1 MCQNRHILFFL
12 SLSCYFFVVFVIAR
26 DILSPPSPKSFG
38 ALSRVMIQYCQ
49 GNKDVSRGI
58 PCSSVLYPLWIFP
71 PVIPIGF
78 MCCPH
83 GTDVII
89 FIPVVIQ
96 TVLPEGGA
104 GCNSSPDGDHPA
116 YKIHFLSQMATSQP
130 EKLFLSDS
138 NNLFLPFSVLCLLF
152 FGSWYRFKGFLA
164 PVAEKA
170 PLGCT
175 DKGENVTL
183 A

>member
-89 FIPVVIQ
+89 FMPVVIQ

-104 GCNSSPDGDHPA
+104 GCNSSPDDGHSA
-116 YKIHFLSQMATSQP
+116 CKIHFLSQMVTIQRVKSI
-130 EKLFLSDS
+130 F
-138 NNLFLPFSVLCLLF
+138 CLR
-152 FGSWYRFKGFLA
+152 W
-164 PVAEKA
+164 
-170 PLGCT
+170 
-175 DKGENVTL
+175 
-183 A
+183 